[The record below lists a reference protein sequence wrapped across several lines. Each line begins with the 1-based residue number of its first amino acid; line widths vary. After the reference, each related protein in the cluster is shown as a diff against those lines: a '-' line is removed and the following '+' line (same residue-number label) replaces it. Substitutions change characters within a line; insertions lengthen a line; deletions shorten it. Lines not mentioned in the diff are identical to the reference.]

1 MAVNPLQWNPIRA
14 NFGDATGMMQ
24 SAGQSVERATDT
36 VGNIFKQAQEAE
48 RQRLEQED
56 MLKRR
61 AMEQERL
68 GIAKAGEEREAETY
82 RIESEGSVLGNN
94 FYEEFNNIRQDKP
107 ELTPQ
112 EYIAGINVEG
122 VDPRSLDIGLNNF
135 MKKAK
140 EDQDLVNTSFDITK
154 KRREAETYKAIK
166 DSGINYYATEEDVL
180 TKANKLP
187 TEARDEVIKTYQ
199 TIAKNKLEIE
209 KLKESK
215 NAKIKPEELNSIM
228 ASLNLPDTTLEQK
241 NTILTDAILKHR
253 NDSATVKALEAALTA
268 NFRAMGI
275 EQDKAKLL
283 ADSLKGKNKF
293 NKQEFNQDPLQYT
306 QKKLK
311 DFGYTEETI
320 KFLSSTTQ
328 AIRDRGGDINPEL
341 LNSIYLTTEGKNT
354 AETNGFTAM
363 FSGKLGQETTLYGDE
378 AKLELSE
385 QSPFIET
392 DKGIV
397 IDIKKPVGIK
407 ILEAIKAKE
416 EDRGTPKSDINKIPI
431 IKDTEDY
438 FKEPNRDNSI
448 KTGLTAEDYSNT
460 VGNTDAV
467 TRAFNTPDK
476 PISTLK

>member
-1 MAVNPLQWNPIRA
+1 
-14 NFGDATGMMQ
+14 
-24 SAGQSVERATDT
+24 
-36 VGNIFKQAQEAE
+36 
-48 RQRLEQED
+48 
-56 MLKRR
+56 
-61 AMEQERL
+61 
-68 GIAKAGEEREAETY
+68 
-82 RIESEGSVLGNN
+82 
-94 FYEEFNNIRQDKP
+94 
-107 ELTPQ
+107 
-112 EYIAGINVEG
+112 
-122 VDPRSLDIGLNNF
+122 
-135 MKKAK
+135 
-140 EDQDLVNTSFDITK
+140 
-154 KRREAETYKAIK
+154 
-166 DSGINYYATEEDVL
+166 
-180 TKANKLP
+180 
-187 TEARDEVIKTYQ
+187 VIKTYQ

-253 NDSATVKALEAALTA
+253 NDPATVKALEAALTA
-268 NFRAMGI
+268 NFTAMGI

-354 AETNGFTAM
+354 AETNWFTAM
-363 FSGKLGQETTLYGDE
+363 FSDKLGQETTLYGDE